1 VPALD
6 RCGLVARLERSL
18 DRLSPTQRQAAQ
30 YVLRHYR
37 EVAFMSVAELAA
49 AGVSPAAVVR
59 FATSVEFTGYPELR
73 QSDRFTAAIDGG
85 TGEPLAERGFLFP
98 AAKTRRHR

>member
-1 VPALD
+1 
-6 RCGLVARLERSL
+6 
-18 DRLSPTQRQAAQ
+18 
-30 YVLRHYR
+30 VLRHHR
-37 EVAFMSVAELAA
+37 EVAFMSVAELAAA

-73 QSDRFTAAIDGG
+73 QGDRFTAAIDGG

-98 AAKTRRHR
+98 AAKTGRHR